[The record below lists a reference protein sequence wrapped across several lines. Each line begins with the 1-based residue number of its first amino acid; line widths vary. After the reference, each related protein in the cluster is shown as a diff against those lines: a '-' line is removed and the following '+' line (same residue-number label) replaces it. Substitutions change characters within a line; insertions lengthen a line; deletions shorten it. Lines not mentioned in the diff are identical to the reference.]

1 MSDPQGPT
9 PIDPPD
15 SPTPEPPPGTVDAS
29 DSASVPDSLGH
40 AFWRVWVSSGL
51 SNLADGVL
59 KVALPLAAL
68 RFTDSPVLVAG
79 VAVALGLPWL
89 LCALPAGA
97 LADRVDRR
105 WAMVGANVVRG
116 ALVLVVALGLALDVG
131 SIWLLYAAA
140 FLIGTTETLYDTSAQ
155 SILPQMVH
163 RDRLSRA
170 NGRLYAVELT
180 TNQFVGPP
188 LGGALVAVSVA
199 LAFVTPAALWVA
211 AVGVLLLVR
220 GRFRVD
226 RTGPPTGMRAD
237 IAEGLR
243 FLWSHRLLRSFAV
256 MVGVS
261 NFATSAAF
269 AIMVLYAVGPDSPMG
284 LSEPAFGVLLTATAV
299 GSLLGSFVAEG
310 CERSLGRARSLWLCV
325 PLFALL
331 VLVPGLTSSAWL
343 VGAGFLLGGVGITVW
358 NVITV
363 SLRQRVTPAALMG
376 RVNSVYRLLAWG
388 TMPLGAVAGGLIA
401 EFLGLRA
408 VFLSM
413 GVLMLTLLVPLARM
427 DEATLAAGESAV
439 EERGTV

>member
-9 PIDPPD
+9 PPASPDPV
-15 SPTPEPPPGTVDAS
+15 TEPAPH
-29 DSASVPDSLGH
+29 SLGGD
-40 AFWRVWVSSGL
+40 FWRVWTSSGL

-79 VAVALGLPWL
+79 VTVALGLPWL

-97 LADRVDRR
+97 LADRLDRR
-105 WAMVGANVVRG
+105 RAMVGANAVRG
-116 ALVLVVALGLALDVG
+116 ALVLLLAVGLALDVG
-131 SIWLLYAAA
+131 SIWLLYATA
-140 FLIGTTETLYDTSAQ
+140 FLIGTAETLYDTSAQ

-170 NGRLYAVELT
+170 NGRLYAVEFT
-180 TNQFVGPP
+180 SHQFVGPP
-188 LGGALVAVSVA
+188 LGGALVGVSAA

-211 AVGVLLLVR
+211 ALGVLLLVR
-220 GRFRVD
+220 GRFRVE
-226 RTGPPTGMRAD
+226 RGGPPTSVRAD
-237 IAEGLR
+237 IRQGLR

-261 NFATSAAF
+261 NFATSASF
-269 AIMVLYAVGPDSPMG
+269 AVIVLYAVGPGSPMG
-284 LSEPAFGVLLTATAV
+284 LSEPAYGALLTAMAV
-299 GSLLGSFVAEG
+299 GSLLGSFVAEW
-310 CERSLGRARSLWLCV
+310 CERVLGRALSLRLCV

-331 VLVPGLTSSAWL
+331 LLVPGLTPSVWL
-343 VGAGFLLGGVGITVW
+343 VGAGFCVGGIGITVW

-363 SLRQRVTPAALMG
+363 SLRQRVTPTDLMG

-388 TMPLGAVAGGLIA
+388 TMPLGGVVGGLVA

-408 VFLSM
+408 VFLGM
-413 GVLMLTLLVPLARM
+413 GVLMLTLLVPLWRM
-427 DEATLAAGESAV
+427 DEADLADG
-439 EERGTV
+439 G

>member
-1 MSDPQGPT
+1 MVDDDGHPPETLPTDTLPTTAPGP
-9 PIDPPD
+9 
-15 SPTPEPPPGTVDAS
+15 
-29 DSASVPDSLGH
+29 LGGS
-40 AFWRVWVSSGL
+40 FRRLWTSSGL

-59 KVALPLAAL
+59 KVVLPLTAL
-68 RFTDSPVLVAG
+68 RFTDSPLLIAG
-79 VAVALGLPWL
+79 VTAALGLPWL

-97 LADRVDRR
+97 LADRTDRR
-105 WAMVGANVVRG
+105 RAMLGANLVRG
-116 ALVLVVALGLALDVG
+116 GLVLALASALVLDLG

-140 FLIGTTETLYDTSAQ
+140 FLIGTTETVYDTSAQ

-188 LGGALVAVSVA
+188 LGGALVALSAA
-199 LAFVTPAALWVA
+199 LALLTPAALWVA
-211 AVGVLLLVR
+211 AAGVLLLVR
-220 GRFRVD
+220 GRFRVE
-226 RTGPPTGMRAD
+226 RTGPSAGMRAD

-243 FLWSHRLLRSFAV
+243 FLWSHGLLRSFAA
-256 MVGVS
+256 MVGTS

-269 AIMVLYAVGPDSPMG
+269 AVLVLYAVGPGSPMG

-299 GSLLGSFVAEG
+299 GSLLGSFAAEW
-310 CERSLGRARSLWLCV
+310 CERAVGRARSLWLCV

-331 VLVPGLTSSAWL
+331 VGVPGMTVDAWL
-343 VGAGFLLGGVGITVW
+343 VGLGFFLGGLGITVW

-363 SLRQRVTPAALMG
+363 SLRQRVTPDAMLG

-388 TMPLGAVAGGLIA
+388 TMPLGAAAGGLVA

-408 VFLSM
+408 VFLGM
-413 GVLMLTLLVPLARM
+413 GLLVLALLVPLLRIS
-427 DEATLAAGESAV
+427 DATLEAA
-439 EERGTV
+439 ERGLRH